1 MLLIR
6 KSTTTINIYWVN
18 ENPSRR
24 RLKVAEKL
32 SNLFVILIST
42 PTAPARQKKRINS
55 RQLKWIMVRRDCIIS
70 VRSMHIE
77 LIEKFFAQIKKVF
90 PLQID
95 SKRDEALSYYYWNH
109 VQFDAKSIAQIGP
122 RRIPRSTYLHPMSLS
137 PEAVTTWGHA
147 RHDVLAA
154 PSHVQS
160 ALFLFNQL
168 TWQSTA
174 KQVVGKQTN
183 GMFHILL
190 FFFSGES
197 GSLSMTSASISGW
210 TKVDPPPAVYQHRT
224 RWKIENHL

>member
-1 MLLIR
+1 
-6 KSTTTINIYWVN
+6 
-18 ENPSRR
+18 
-24 RLKVAEKL
+24 
-32 SNLFVILIST
+32 
-42 PTAPARQKKRINS
+42 
-55 RQLKWIMVRRDCIIS
+55 MVRRDCIIS

-160 ALFLFNQL
+160 TLFLFNRL

-190 FFFSGES
+190 FFFFGRERKFVDDISVNKRVDKGRPSPRRLSTSHPLKNRKSFVASRGAEDQWVFVCLMS
-197 GSLSMTSASISGW
+197 SNFSFSLPYHCRMRACIIRLP
-210 TKVDPPPAVYQHRT
+210 V
-224 RWKIENHL
+224 WKARKKRKLSFVFDSFLCV